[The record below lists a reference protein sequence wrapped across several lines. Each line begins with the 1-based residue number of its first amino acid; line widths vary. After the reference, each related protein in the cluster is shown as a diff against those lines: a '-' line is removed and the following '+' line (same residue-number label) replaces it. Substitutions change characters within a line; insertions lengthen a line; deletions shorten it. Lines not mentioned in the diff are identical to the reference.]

1 LPALIF
7 DLDDTLYP
15 ERGYVL
21 SGFASVARWIEAQAE
36 LDAGRTC
43 AELAELFDGGAKRDA
58 FDRWVSARRLPE
70 AISVESMVGVYRDHD
85 PLIELDPRTRILL
98 TDLKRRHKLGL
109 VTDGRADVQR
119 RKIEALGVAELLD
132 EIVVTA
138 ELGVGFSKPHP
149 AAYRAVLGRLGVDAA
164 DAVYVADNPVKDF
177 IGARSVGVRSVRLR
191 RPDGI
196 YAELE
201 PASSEY
207 APDLEITDLQHLT
220 VTLATL
226 SAAAETKLERSPLV
240 KERL

>member
-15 ERGYVL
+15 ERDYVL
-21 SGFASVARWIEAQAE
+21 SGFASVARWIEAQAG
-36 LDAGRTC
+36 LDAGRTG

-70 AISVESMVGVYRDHD
+70 AISVGSMVGVYRDHD
-85 PLIELDPRTRILL
+85 PVIELDPRTRVLL
-98 TDLKRRHKLGL
+98 TDLRRRHKLGL

-119 RKIEALGVAELLD
+119 RKIEALGVAEFLD
-132 EIVVTA
+132 AIVVTA

-149 AAYRAVLGRLGVDAA
+149 AAYRTVLGRLGANA
-164 DAVYVADNPVKDF
+164 TDAVYVADNPVKDF
-177 IGARSVGVRSVRLR
+177 IGARSVGMGSVRLR
-191 RPDGI
+191 RSDGI

-201 PASSEY
+201 PASREH
-207 APDLEITDLQHLT
+207 APDLEITDLQHLPGA
-220 VTLATL
+220 LATL
-226 SAAAETKLERSPLV
+226 ASATETKLEQSSLV